1 MASNQGGI
9 LISKPKPRIT
19 KQKKAKYHG
28 RGGGTVVPLSTVRP
42 CHSAGA
48 KHHGRGG
55 GTVVPLSTGRPCHYA
70 GRPGCSFVPFF
81 WSLPK
86 SCLKLSL
93 VQTWIFGILEALLSL
108 KERAKKGVQVL
119 NGKG

>member
-1 MASNQGGI
+1 MARS
-9 LISKPKPRIT
+9 
-19 KQKKAKYHG
+19 
-28 RGGGTVVPLSTVRP
+28 
-42 CHSAGA
+42 CHSARLDRATLLEQNTTG
-48 KHHGRGG
+48 GGG
-55 GTVVPLSTGRPCHYA
+55 GTVVPLSTGRPCHSA
-70 GRPGCSFVPFF
+70 GRPGCSFVPFS

>member
-1 MASNQGGI
+1 MARS
-9 LISKPKPRIT
+9 
-19 KQKKAKYHG
+19 
-28 RGGGTVVPLSTVRP
+28 
-42 CHSAGA
+42 CHSARLDRA
-48 KHHGRGG
+48 TLLEQNTTGG
-55 GTVVPLSTGRPCHYA
+55 GVARSCHSARVDRATLLAVPGAVLCH
-70 GRPGCSFVPFF
+70 FF